1 VATNLKKIQARSDL
15 KMTKSETLDKA
26 VFYAS
31 EAQKEFDKSKSDSV
45 TLNRLMAMSSMYS
58 QLSMAMK

>member
-1 VATNLKKIQARSDL
+1 
-15 KMTKSETLDKA
+15 MTKSETLDKA